1 MKRITFVV
9 PDELNSLIENERRR
23 RDVPA
28 AVVVREALATYLAS
42 GGPADLSAHLPFIGI
57 GRSGHHDTA
66 RRVDEIL
73 AEEWDA
79 PGDR

>member
-1 MKRITFVV
+1 MKEKRLSFVI
-9 PDELNSLIENERRR
+9 PDELDALLESERRR

-28 AVVVREALATYLAS
+28 SVVIREALVAYLVGDAS
-42 GGPADLSAHLPFIGI
+42 EHALPFVAL

-66 RRVDEIL
+66 RWIDEIL

-79 PGDR
+79 DRRR